1 LAGSLLQRL
10 ESPPVEGTLESTRR
24 EWEEGNR
31 RLQATASGDRANYQ
45 RLLAEVDLV
54 LEQLR
59 RRVGQTFTLDELA
72 AAYGDA
78 DRWVQ
83 AALIEADPAPG
94 WPARSTVAQDAAF
107 YLYSR
112 GASDYR
118 P

>member
-1 LAGSLLQRL
+1 
-10 ESPPVEGTLESTRR
+10 VEGTLETTRR

-31 RLQATASGDRANYQ
+31 RLQAAASDRTLHT

-59 RRVGQTFTLDELA
+59 RRVGQTFTLGDLA
-72 AAYGDA
+72 SAYGEA

-83 AALIEADPAPG
+83 AALQESQPAPG
-94 WPARSTVAQDAAF
+94 WPARTTTVQDAAF
-107 YLYSR
+107 HLYSR
-112 GASDYR
+112 GAVDYR

>member
-1 LAGSLLQRL
+1 
-10 ESPPVEGTLESTRR
+10 VEGTLESTRR

-31 RLQATASGDRANYQ
+31 RLQAASSADRAQYE

-59 RRVGQTFTLDELA
+59 RRVGQTFTLSELA

-112 GASDYR
+112 GAIDYR

>member
-1 LAGSLLQRL
+1 
-10 ESPPVEGTLESTRR
+10 VEGTLESTRS

-31 RLQATASGDRANYQ
+31 RLQATAGDRTLYG

-59 RRVGQTFTLDELA
+59 RRVGQTFTLSELA
-72 AAYGDA
+72 SAYGDS

-83 AALIEADPAPG
+83 EALIEAAPAPG
-94 WPARSTVAQDAAF
+94 WPARSTIAQDAAF
-107 YLYSR
+107 HLYSR
-112 GASDYR
+112 GAVDYR

>member
-1 LAGSLLQRL
+1 M
-10 ESPPVEGTLESTRR
+10 EGTLDTTRR

-31 RLQATASGDRANYQ
+31 RLQAAAADRSHYE
-45 RLLAEVDLV
+45 RLLAEVGV
-54 LEQLR
+54 VIEQLR

-83 AALIEADPAPG
+83 EALVEAEPAPG
-94 WPARSTVAQDAAF
+94 WPARSTTVQDAAF
-107 YLYSR
+107 HLYSR
-112 GASDYR
+112 GAVDYR

>member
-1 LAGSLLQRL
+1 M
-10 ESPPVEGTLESTRR
+10 ESTLETTRR

-31 RLQATASGDRANYQ
+31 RLQAAASD
-45 RLLAEVDLV
+45 RLLHERLLEEVGIV
-54 LEQLR
+54 IEQLR
-59 RRVGQTFTLDELA
+59 RRVGQMFTLDELA

-83 AALIEADPAPG
+83 EALVEAEPAPG
-94 WPARSTVAQDAAF
+94 WPARSTTAQDAAF

-112 GASDYR
+112 GAVDYR

>member
-1 LAGSLLQRL
+1 M
-10 ESPPVEGTLESTRR
+10 ESTLETTRR
-24 EWEEGNR
+24 EWEDGNR
-31 RLQATASGDRANYQ
+31 RLQAADRSLHE
-45 RLLAEVDLV
+45 RLLAEVGVV
-54 LEQLR
+54 LEELR

-83 AALIEADPAPG
+83 EALVEAEPAPG
-94 WPARSTVAQDAAF
+94 WPARTTTVQEAAF

-112 GASDYR
+112 GAVDYR

>member
-1 LAGSLLQRL
+1 MASAL
-10 ESPPVEGTLESTRR
+10 ETTRR

-31 RLQATASGDRANYQ
+31 RLQAAASTDRTLYE
-45 RLLAEVDLV
+45 RLLDEVGIV
-54 LEQLR
+54 TEQLR

-83 AALIEADPAPG
+83 EALAAAEPAPG
-94 WPARSTVAQDAAF
+94 WPTRTTTAQDAAF
-107 YLYSR
+107 HLYSR
-112 GASDYR
+112 GAVDYR

>member
-1 LAGSLLQRL
+1 MPSALD
-10 ESPPVEGTLESTRR
+10 TTRR

-31 RLQATASGDRANYQ
+31 RLQAAASSDRKLYE
-45 RLLAEVDLV
+45 RLLEEVELV
-54 LEQLR
+54 LDQLR
-59 RRVGQTFTLDELA
+59 RRVGQTFTLEELA

-83 AALIEADPAPG
+83 EALIEAEPAPG
-94 WPARSTVAQDAAF
+94 WPARTTTAQDAAF

-112 GASDYR
+112 GAVDYR

>member
-1 LAGSLLQRL
+1 M
-10 ESPPVEGTLESTRR
+10 EGTLESTRR

-31 RLQATASGDRANYQ
+31 RLQAAGTADRTLYE

-59 RRVGQTFTLDELA
+59 RRVGQTFTLGELA
-72 AAYGDA
+72 SAYGES

-83 AALIEADPAPG
+83 EALIEAEPAPG
-94 WPARSTVAQDAAF
+94 WPARTTTAQDAAF
-107 YLYSR
+107 HLYSR
-112 GASDYR
+112 GAIDYR

>member
-1 LAGSLLQRL
+1 M
-10 ESPPVEGTLESTRR
+10 TRR

-31 RLQATASGDRANYQ
+31 RIQAAASDRQLYG
-45 RLLAEVDLV
+45 RLLSEVDVV

-59 RRVGQTFTLDELA
+59 RRVGQSFTLGELA
-72 AAYGDA
+72 SAYGDS

-83 AALIEADPAPG
+83 AALQEAEPAQG
-94 WPARSTVAQDAAF
+94 WPARTTTVQDAAF
-107 YLYSR
+107 HLYSR

>member
-1 LAGSLLQRL
+1 
-10 ESPPVEGTLESTRR
+10 VEGTLESTRH

-31 RLQATASGDRANYQ
+31 RLQAAAGDRTLYG
-45 RLLAEVDLV
+45 RLLDEVDLV

-59 RRVGQTFTLDELA
+59 RRVGQSFTLDELA
-72 AAYGDA
+72 SAYGDA

-83 AALIEADPAPG
+83 EALIEAEPAPG
-94 WPARSTVAQDAAF
+94 WPARSTIAQDAAF

-112 GASDYR
+112 GAVDYR